1 MERFINAEARTSM
14 SI

>member
-1 MERFINAEARTSM
+1 MERFINAEARTTM